1 MADGPPH
8 DWRNDGEPVSG
19 AGDTTGG
26 TATGLRLDKWLW
38 YARFFKTRTLASEMC
53 AAGKIRVDGATV
65 TKAHL
70 QVRPG
75 QVLTFVQ
82 GRHVRVVKVLAL
94 GSRRGPASE
103 AQALYED
110 LAPPEKESALPNDP
124 VDRSASPARP
134 AARARGAGRPT
145 KKDRREIDRWT
156 GEE

>member
-1 MADGPPH
+1 MAGGPPH
-8 DWRNDGEPVSG
+8 DRQADGAPVSG
-19 AGDTTGG
+19 AGEATGAAG
-26 TATGLRLDKWLW
+26 GLRLDKWLW

-53 AAGKIRVDGATV
+53 AAGKIRVEGTVV

-103 AQALYED
+103 AQTLYED
-110 LAPPEKESALPNDP
+110 LAPPETGSALPRDP
-124 VDRSASPARP
+124 AERPASPGSP
-134 AARARGAGRPT
+134 ATRARGAGRPT
-145 KKDRREIDRWT
+145 KKERREIDRWT